1 MMQLVFLIAFS
12 VFTTCSCASL
22 LAQEPMQSQ
31 NSQPII
37 LENADSLVGRSTDTE
52 IIRDL
57 IGNVVLRQG
66 DAVVRCAKAIQYIT
80 RNRATLIGNVV
91 FTQGTVTIET
101 PMAEYDGVTRTVS
114 SVSGLILRDRDTE
127 TRAQTGTYNT
137 ELRIARFVKNV
148 DVQND
153 SIRITSDTLEY
164 RYATQNSYATGNVFA
179 SGKHS
184 RVYLLGDSLVHIKQT
199 NYARVRGADINGVYR
214 APLLYQI
221 DSTKKESDTTQQLT
235 NTPKH
240 TATMRYDTLTLTGN
254 VLESLREDEREL
266 YIADGAVA
274 MVRGSLAARGERG
287 QYVKS
292 RKAPSIQPFQHLT
305 MTGLPGAD
313 FLQAPLMWLDS
324 TQLYGDSLYVRL
336 QNNRPEE
343 ILALGKAF
351 SISQADSSDQER
363 CNQLSAERIAIAIVR
378 DTVRTIRGTGK
389 AFSVYFQFEEDS
401 TKTMSANGA
410 TRVSADTIIV
420 SLDSGTV
427 RDVVWLNIAEGEYI
441 PEHIAERKV
450 NEDLKLK
457 NFRRDFNRPMLPLL
471 NATTRKRMETLKPNT
486 QQTTKQNPD
495 SIKSKKESQGNLP
508 VKKDSSKKN
517 SSSTLKKKSLKRNEE

>member
-1 MMQLVFLIAFS
+1 MMRLVIVVSWLLS
-12 VFTTCSCASL
+12 VWSTVL
-22 LAQEPMQSQ
+22 LYAQENTDPQQST
-31 NSQPII
+31 QPII

-66 DAVVRCAKAIQYIT
+66 DAVVRCTKAIQYIT

-101 PMAEYDGVTRTVS
+101 PMAEYDGMTRTVS
-114 SVSGLILRDRDTE
+114 SVSGLVLRDRDTE
-127 TRAQTGTYNT
+127 TRSKMGNYNT
-137 ELRIARFVKNV
+137 TTRIARFVQSV

-153 SIRITSDTLEY
+153 SIRITADTLEY
-164 RYATQNSYATGNVFA
+164 RYASQNSYAMGNVFA
-179 SGKHS
+179 SGKYA

-199 NYARVRGADINGVYR
+199 NYARVRGAVINGVYR
-214 APLLYQI
+214 APLMYQI
-221 DSTKKESDTTQQLT
+221 DSTKKDTDSTLTSSSQQS
-235 NTPKH
+235 P
-240 TATMRYDTLTLTGN
+240 AMRYDTLMLTGN
-254 VLESLREDEREL
+254 ILESIREDNREL

-274 MVRGSLAARGERG
+274 MVRGALAARGERG

-292 RKAPSIQPFQHLT
+292 RKAVVSGKPSALLPEPYQHLT
-305 MTGLPGAD
+305 MTGIPGVD

-336 QNNRPEE
+336 ANNRPEE
-343 ILALGKAF
+343 ILAIGKAF
-351 SISQADSSDQER
+351 SISQADSSNQER
-363 CNQLSAERIAIAIVR
+363 CNQLSAERIGITIIR

-401 TKTMSANGA
+401 VKAMSPNGA
-410 TRVSADTIIV
+410 TRVSADTIVIA
-420 SLDSGTV
+420 LDSGTV

-450 NEDLKLK
+450 NEDLRLK
-457 NFRRDFNRPMLPLL
+457 NFRREFNRPILPPL
-471 NATTRKRMETLKPNT
+471 NATARKRMETITKSVEQQKVKVQPENIDSKPKNHDKKGNS
-486 QQTTKQNPD
+486 KQK
-495 SIKSKKESQGNLP
+495 STIKK
-508 VKKDSSKKN
+508 
-517 SSSTLKKKSLKRNEE
+517 TL